1 MQRNKSF
8 LIIDQDT
15 QQRQELVSFLHT
27 HFADFSVHNLER
39 HTDNILQYIQEQNI
53 SFMCIACPQAQK
65 GFLDLITKIQTQF
78 PRTMIIASIP
88 SESRDTLLQCLHA
101 GAHFTINTPYKHYE
115 IQLILERAIHYQSL
129 LSLSQAQQQ
138 NLRTSDG
145 FCGIVGNSK
154 QMVELFH
161 TIEKVSKHDQANVL
175 IQGESGTGK
184 ELVAKAIHKLSKK
197 RHRNFVPVNCAAIPE
212 DLLESELFGYVKGA
226 FT

>member
-101 GAHFTINTPYKHYE
+101 GAHFTINTP
-115 IQLILERAIHYQSL
+115 
-129 LSLSQAQQQ
+129 
-138 NLRTSDG
+138 
-145 FCGIVGNSK
+145 
-154 QMVELFH
+154 
-161 TIEKVSKHDQANVL
+161 
-175 IQGESGTGK
+175 
-184 ELVAKAIHKLSKK
+184 
-197 RHRNFVPVNCAAIPE
+197 
-212 DLLESELFGYVKGA
+212 
-226 FT
+226 